1 MRELAPVD
9 LSERCATA
17 AALHDVVEDTAVG
30 LDDLASMGF
39 DDAVIAAVD
48 SVTGREGEPY
58 IELVRRAAADPVGR
72 WVKLADNLDNSDETR
87 LARLPEA
94 TAARLRE
101 KYASARWLL
110 RAACAV
116 GADARAVTS
125 RNPLL
130 LRDATRQ
137 LPPPRGAMFQ
147 LPLTVSTWWD
157 LVRSAP
163 RSFRSSW
170 ELPGPVRSRMTGHSN
185 APGLRSRHDRAAPIL
200 RSVVHDRVSRERDVP
215 SGTPEGGAER
225 CDGIGA
231 GR

>member
-1 MRELAPVD
+1 MGRRCDDIGVEPADFDTAWQLAEHAHGTQVAKDGEPYLCHVRRVVERVRELAPVD

-39 DDAVIAAVD
+39 DDDVVAAVD

-101 KYASARWLL
+101 KYASARRLL

-116 GADARAVTS
+116 GADAPS
-125 RNPLL
+125 RDEPEP
-130 LRDATRQ
+130 AT
-137 LPPPRGAMFQ
+137 
-147 LPLTVSTWWD
+147 
-157 LVRSAP
+157 
-163 RSFRSSW
+163 
-170 ELPGPVRSRMTGHSN
+170 
-185 APGLRSRHDRAAPIL
+185 
-200 RSVVHDRVSRERDVP
+200 P
-215 SGTPEGGAER
+215 S
-225 CDGIGA
+225 
-231 GR
+231 